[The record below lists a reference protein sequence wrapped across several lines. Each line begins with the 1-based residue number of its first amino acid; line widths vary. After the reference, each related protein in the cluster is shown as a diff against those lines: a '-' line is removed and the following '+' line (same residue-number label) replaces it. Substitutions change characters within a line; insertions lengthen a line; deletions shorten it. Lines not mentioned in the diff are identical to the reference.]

1 MFQVHS
7 LCQNNPCRNKAECK
21 VLNGEE
27 EFVCDCPL
35 GYQGAT
41 CEDRIDVQ
49 VQKLAHDRTKM
60 PLLMIVSGSSLYR

>member
-7 LCQNNPCRNKAECK
+7 LCQSNPCRNKAECK
-21 VLNGEE
+21 VLSGEE

-49 VQKLAHDRTKM
+49 VLEIRM
-60 PLLMIVSGSSLYR
+60 ML

>member
-1 MFQVHS
+1 MDLDLNSSNFQVHS

-21 VLNGEE
+21 VLTGEE

-35 GYQGAT
+35 GYQGVT

-49 VQKLAHDRTKM
+49 VLRI
-60 PLLMIVSGSSLYR
+60 LMIKDRP

>member
-49 VQKLAHDRTKM
+49 VQIEAQDKSQDLF
-60 PLLMIVSGSSLYR
+60 MIVSGSSLYR

>member
-1 MFQVHS
+1 M
-7 LCQNNPCRNKAECK
+7 CQNNPCRNKAECK

-49 VQKLAHDRTKM
+49 VQRLKTKVK
-60 PLLMIVSGSSLYR
+60 ISL

>member
-49 VQKLAHDRTKM
+49 VQIEAQD
-60 PLLMIVSGSSLYR
+60 